1 MKYMPMRLRSYLT
14 CLAATLAVAAA
25 SAATATDFD
34 VSWFTLDSGGTSM
47 SAGSGFELSAT
58 IAQSDAGA
66 MSGAGWELAGGFWVT
81 PEICNLPAD
90 LNGDGTTDALDI
102 QGFVDCIM
110 GVDEVCACAQLDSQ
124 PGQGEEDVAVFV
136 DLLIGPID

>member
-1 MKYMPMRLRSYLT
+1 MKKLMESQSFT
-14 CLAATLAVAAA
+14 FCLAGMLAVAA
-25 SAATATDFD
+25 SAAMATEFE
-34 VSWFTLDSGGTSM
+34 VAWFTLDSGGTSM
-47 SAGSGFELSAT
+47 SAGSGFEMSAT

-66 MSGAGWELAGGFWVT
+66 MSGAGWELSGGFWVT
-81 PEICNLPAD
+81 PEVCNLPAD
-90 LNGDGTTDALDI
+90 LNGDGITDALDI

-124 PGQGEEDVAVFV
+124 PGLGEEDVAVFV

>member
-1 MKYMPMRLRSYLT
+1 MKKRMRLRSYAICIAGILAI
-14 CLAATLAVAAA
+14 AAT
-25 SAATATDFD
+25 SAAIATEFD
-34 VSWFTLDSGGTSM
+34 VSWSTLDSGGTSM

-66 MSGAGWELAGGFWVT
+66 MSGAGWELAGGFWVA
-81 PEICNLPAD
+81 PESCNLPAD

-110 GVDEVCACAQLDSQ
+110 GLDEACACAQMDEQ
-124 PGQGEEDVAVFV
+124 PGLGEQDVAVFV
-136 DLLIGPID
+136 ELLIAPVD

>member
-1 MKYMPMRLRSYLT
+1 MMKPGRIQSFAMYLAGM
-14 CLAATLAVAAA
+14 LAFAAA
-25 SAATATDFD
+25 SAALATEFD

-58 IAQSDAGA
+58 IAQGDAGA
-66 MSGAGWELAGGFWVT
+66 MSGAGWELAGGFWVV
-81 PEICNLPAD
+81 PDVCDKPAD
-90 LNGDGTTDALDI
+90 LNGDGRTDALDI

-124 PGQGEEDVAVFV
+124 PGLGEEDVTMFV
-136 DLLIGPID
+136 DLLIGPVD

>member
-1 MKYMPMRLRSYLT
+1 MKVPMIFQSFAMY
-14 CLAATLAVAAA
+14 LAVVTALAAA
-25 SAATATDFD
+25 SAATATEFN
-34 VSWFTLDSGGTSM
+34 VAWFTLDSGGTSM

-66 MSGAGWELAGGFWVT
+66 MSSAGWELAGGFWVT
-81 PEICNLPAD
+81 PEVCNLPAD
-90 LNGDGTTDALDI
+90 LNGDGITDALDI

-110 GVDEVCACAQLDSQ
+110 GVDDVCACAQLDSQ
-124 PGQGEEDVAVFV
+124 PGLGEEDVAVFV